1 MCNNNT
7 FNIKIDGK
15 QMCMRGHKCNTF
27 KIYDFLRQHNN
38 NSMILTSVLQNQKLI
53 TKQLVKPLHKYVL
66 GGYWRTKNACYRLCA
81 LN

>member
-1 MCNNNT
+1 MGNKCVWGATNAILSK
-7 FNIKIDGK
+7 FMIFWDNIFWDI
-15 QMCMRGHKCNTF
+15 
-27 KIYDFLRQHNN
+27 NN